1 MEENISGI
9 YSIKNIL
16 NNKRYIGQTINL
28 EKRKICHFH
37 NLKNNSHFNYKL
49 QKDFNEYGENNFLFE
64 ILVYC
69 EPSGLTEYEQSF
81 VNFYKSNIYNIL
93 LDCVNSQQGI
103 KISEETRKKMRIS
116 HLGKNNPRYGKH
128 LSEET
133 REKISNKKSK
143 ENNPMFGK
151 TGKNHPRFGK
161 HHSDETKEKMSN
173 IKLGENNPMF
183 GKNHSEE
190 TKKKMS
196 ENHSDFSGENHPNF
210 GKHYSKKPKDK

>member
-1 MEENISGI
+1 MIEDISGI

-16 NNKRYIGQTINL
+16 DNKRYVGQTINL

-37 NLKNNSHFNYKL
+37 SLKNNSHFNFKL
-49 QKDFNEYGENNFLFE
+49 QGDFNKYGENNFLFE

-69 EPSGLTEYEQSF
+69 EPTELTKYEQSF

-103 KISEETRKKMRIS
+103 KMSEETRKKMSIS
-116 HLGKNNPRYGKH
+116 HKGILAGEKHPNFGKH

-133 REKISNKKSK
+133 RKKISNKKSK

-151 TGKNHPRFGK
+151 TGKNHPNYGK
-161 HHSDETKEKMSN
+161 HFSEETKEKMSN
-173 IKLGENNPMF
+173 IKLGKNNPMF
-183 GKNHSEE
+183 GGKTFRRNKEKN
-190 TKKKMS
+190 
-196 ENHSDFSGENHPNF
+196 F
-210 GKHYSKKPKDK
+210 